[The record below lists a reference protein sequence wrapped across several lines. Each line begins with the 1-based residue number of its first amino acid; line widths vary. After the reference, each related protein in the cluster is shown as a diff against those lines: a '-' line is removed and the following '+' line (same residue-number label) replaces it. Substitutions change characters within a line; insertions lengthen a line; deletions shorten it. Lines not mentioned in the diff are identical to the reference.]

1 VDYLNFKLQ
10 GLDVDGSEK
19 TFSLSDFKGK
29 KIVLYFYPKD
39 STPGCTREAVDFRDN
54 MDKFSEKA
62 VVIGVSPDNISSHL
76 KFRQN
81 QKINFIMLSDPEHL
95 LINAFEVWGE
105 KSMYGRT
112 YFGVIRSTFVLGE
125 NGFLLRRWRNVKVK
139 GHVEEVLAN
148 L

>member
-1 VDYLNFKLQ
+1 MDYLNFKLQ